1 MELLENLKQFLK
13 SIKTKMNALIN
24 LCIFSTTLFILISVK
39 SAEESIEIIS
49 YNTTSTNSEEIN
61 EHEVK

>member
-1 MELLENLKQFLK
+1 
-13 SIKTKMNALIN
+13 MNALIN
-24 LCIFSTTLFILISVK
+24 LCIFATTLFILISVK

-61 EHEVK
+61 ENEVK